1 MTRPEETPIDPLDT
15 LHYSDND
22 SDTYCFIDLDSQWAI
37 YTGDPRMD
45 GINCPRCLSEMAD
58 DKVGVARQV
67 AKLERAGF

>member
-1 MTRPEETPIDPLDT
+1 MTRAEGMPTDPLDI

-37 YTGDPRMD
+37 YTDDPHDGD
-45 GINCPRCLSEMAD
+45 INCPRCLSEMEAD
-58 DKVGVARQV
+58 QVGVARQV